1 MLYKKIIKNFLCLIF
16 LNPGVTCI
24 TGGLDGWNPLF
35 FSDPRRPYESLR
47 TRREIFPVSGK
58 GMESLFKVGTMIQP
72 LIGKTVFFKERPL
85 ILFLLSYAA
94 GIMLGN
100 FTALSW
106 HIAAC
111 FLLVSL
117 AGLLLAFRCKRDL
130 PGFLALHFCLLL
142 TGVLGIASYTATGS
156 GETDPIPRH
165 QYDKIVYRGFIDET
179 PQMAADRTEYILSG
193 VRFLENND
201 SQRVPGRVLLSAG
214 GADALKYGD
223 YVQFRT
229 RLAVPRNF
237 NNPGGF
243 DYRKYL
249 NQKGILYRGTVSESP
264 DLILIRRN
272 LGNPIKTGIEAYRDR
287 LREFVNRNTAP
298 PEREILLAMMLGE
311 QKTIPDDLKE
321 RFNRTGTSHI
331 LAISGFNVGMI
342 AFFSVLF
349 FRSLLKIYPRLLLM
363 WSGTKVAY
371 TLSLVPILLYAGV
384 AGMGIS
390 VIRATIMVVVLMTA
404 ILIRRPKDLL
414 NALAL
419 AAIIILGLSPSSLY
433 DPSFQ
438 LSFAAVAA
446 ILFIPPRLQMPTS
459 DRKAEDEPLSLA
471 LTRKAWRNFY
481 LFLLVSAS
489 ATLGTLP
496 IIAYHFQSLSTV
508 VLPTNMAVVPFLG
521 ILTTPICL
529 LVIVLYPLSETIC
542 LFLLQGAAYLI
553 QISVF
558 FVNFFSSLPGSSF
571 LVPPPGWIDICVYY
585 LLLLISTLYMAS
597 LMQNHSPNARKEKPR
612 TALPIRA
619 GILILIPLL
628 AGIVLYG
635 YLSASPS
642 KYLKFTVLDVGQG
655 NCALIRLPGGKTLL
669 IDGGGFEGSSF
680 DVGRYVVAPFLLREK
695 IRKIDVVVLTHPH
708 PDHLNGLL
716 YILKNFAVGEVWS
729 NGDRAPYESYKCFQ
743 KIIGAKQ
750 IPHRF
755 LHYGQA
761 DRQID
766 RLRISVLNPLSP
778 DFDCTTTPCDFNDIN
793 NRSLVLYL
801 RFGNIR
807 ILLPGDIAAETEAR
821 LAAIPDHMKSHIILA
836 PHHGGR
842 TSSTEAFLAKVQ
854 PTVSVVSCGLDN
866 RYKDPHPDVIAR
878 YKNKGAKIYRTDHDG
893 AVMLLTDGNRLWDGK
908 GTKILP

>member
-1 MLYKKIIKNFLCLIF
+1 MGTLA
-16 LNPGVTCI
+16 
-24 TGGLDGWNPLF
+24 
-35 FSDPRRPYESLR
+35 
-47 TRREIFPVSGK
+47 
-58 GMESLFKVGTMIQP
+58 KVGTMIQP
-72 LIGKTVFFKERPL
+72 LIGETAFFNERPL
-85 ILFLLSYAA
+85 MLILLSYTA
-94 GIMLGN
+94 GIMVGN
-100 FTALSW
+100 FTALAW
-106 HIAAC
+106 RIAAC
-111 FLLVSL
+111 LLLLSFAWLLV
-117 AGLLLAFRCKRDL
+117 AFRGKRDM
-130 PGFLALHFCLLL
+130 PGFLALHLCLLL
-142 TGVLGIASYTATGS
+142 TGLLGMASYTVTGS
-156 GETDPIPRH
+156 GETDPVPKH
-165 QYDKIVYRGFIDET
+165 PHHKFVYRGVIDET
-179 PQMAADRTEYILSG
+179 PQKSADRIEYILSG
-193 VRFLENND
+193 VRFHEKNG
-201 SQRVPGRVLLSAG
+201 SQRIPGRVLLSAG

-223 YVQFRT
+223 YVQFHT
-229 RLAVPRNF
+229 RLAAPRNF

-272 LGNPIKTGIEAYRDR
+272 LGNPVKTAIESYRDR
-287 LREFVNRNTAP
+287 LREFVTRNTAP
-298 PEREILLAMMLGE
+298 PGREILLAMILGE
-311 QKTIPDDLKE
+311 QKTISDDLKE

-363 WSGTKVAY
+363 WNTTKVAY
-371 TLSLVPILLYAGV
+371 ALSLVPILLYAGV

-404 ILIRRPKDLL
+404 MLIRRPKDLP

-419 AAIIILGLSPSSLY
+419 AAILILGLSPSSLF

-446 ILFIPPRLQMPTS
+446 ILFIPPRLQMPS
-459 DRKAEDEPLSLA
+459 PDRKTEDEPA
-471 LTRKAWRNFY
+471 ARTLTRKAGRNFY

-496 IIAYHFQSLSTV
+496 IIAYHFHNLSTV
-508 VLPTNMAVVPFLG
+508 VLPTNIAVVPFLG

-529 LVIVLYPLSETIC
+529 LVIILYPLSATIC

-585 LLLLISTLYMAS
+585 LLLLISTLYVGT
-597 LMQNHSPNARKEKPR
+597 LIQNHSSNARKEKPH
-612 TALPIRA
+612 TALPIRP
-619 GILILIPLL
+619 GTLILIPLL
-628 AGIVLYG
+628 VGIVLYG
-635 YLSASPS
+635 YLSASTS

-695 IRKIDVVVLTHPH
+695 IRKIDVVILTHPH

-716 YILKNFAVGEVWS
+716 YILKNFAVGEIWS
-729 NGDRAPYESYKCFQ
+729 NGDCAPYESYKCFQ
-743 KIIGAKQ
+743 KIIDARQ
-750 IPHRF
+750 IPHQF
-755 LHYGQA
+755 LYYGQA

-766 RLRISVLNPLSP
+766 RLRIRVLNPLSP
-778 DFDCTTTPCDFNDIN
+778 DFGCTTTSCDFNDIN

-801 RFGNIR
+801 HFGNIR
-807 ILLPGDIAAETEAR
+807 ILLPGDIASETEAR
-821 LAAIPDHMKSHIILA
+821 LAAISGNMKSHVILA

-842 TSSTEAFLAKVQ
+842 TSSTEIFLAKVQ

-866 RYKDPHPDVIAR
+866 RYKDPHPEVLAR
-878 YKNKGAKIYRTDHDG
+878 YKKMGTKIYRTDHDG
-893 AVMLLTDGNRLWDGK
+893 AVMLFTDGTGLWDGK